1 MKVRAKLHS
10 NDAGII
16 MLSFVMIVASMTQTI
31 TLTNAASEGENGDND
46 ERSAGDNRN
55 VTLKTNAN
63 ERGDGMVAETGK
75 DSNGTTGEM
84 DPNKQILAKV
94 EEIVGKMFNRTVL
107 GLDKWDD
114 LEDKANWTRWN
125 SWRNWNS
132 WIQSLSTRSPD
143 HCVRNRYEVSYE
155 MRIPV
160 PDLS

>member
-10 NDAGII
+10 NNAGII
-16 MLSFVMIVASMTQTI
+16 MLSSVMIVASITQTQTI

-46 ERSAGDNRN
+46 ERSAGDNSN
-55 VTLKTNAN
+55 VTVKTNAN

-114 LEDKANWTRWN
+114 
-125 SWRNWNS
+125 
-132 WIQSLSTRSPD
+132 
-143 HCVRNRYEVSYE
+143 
-155 MRIPV
+155 
-160 PDLS
+160 